1 MTLLHKNKIFLFTFI
16 FSIGLLSSFGLP
28 PYNLFYVN
36 FFSYPALLWV
46 LLFYSKDRIISF
58 SIGWIFGF
66 GYFISNLYWIKN
78 SLTFDE
84 TFKPLIPFALLL
96 IPLFLG
102 LFYGLSTLAFSFLNP
117 KKSFL
122 SILILTTSL
131 SIFEYIRSFLFGGFP
146 WNLISFSFTN
156 YLEFIQILSVTG
168 TYTFN
173 SLIIFL
179 FLLPTSL
186 FFKYKKKIMVILFVS
201 SLLVIFSN
209 YFWGKSNLKQHDLNQ
224 KIDLGFTIKII
235 SPKININRYFENEN
249 PSDFISELINIS
261 EPESSSETLF
271 IFPEGILSS
280 ISFEDLK
287 KLKPL
292 FSNNFSKKHKVI
304 LGMNIYE
311 NQNIYNSLLVFDH
324 NLNIVEKYYKNKL
337 VPFGEFLPFEKILGK
352 LGFKKITQ
360 GYQSF
365 SADNRRDPILLNN
378 FNFIPLICYEV
389 IYSGKLNKS
398 KKNYEFIL
406 NISEDGWFG
415 NSIGQYQHYSH
426 SIFRSI
432 EEGKSV
438 IRSSNNGI
446 SAFINPKGQAIEKIL
461 STDKGFIELNSFK
474 KSNKTIFSSQGNK
487 IFFYFLTIY
496 ISLIFFLK
504 HGRINE
510 EKFFI
515 Y

>member
-1 MTLLHKNKIFLFTFI
+1 MTLLHKNKIFLFIFI

-186 FFKYKKKIMVILFVS
+186 FFKYKKKIMAILFVS

-235 SPKININRYFENEN
+235 SPKININRYFQNEN

-261 EPESSSETLF
+261 EPESSSETIF

-287 KLKPL
+287 KLKSL

-496 ISLIFFLK
+496 ISLIFFFK
-504 HGRINE
+504 TREN
-510 EKFFI
+510 
-515 Y
+515 